1 MACMAG
7 FPFPFAKLD
16 TWLWKLMNMS
26 WGFPL
31 PEGLPFPSNRESH
44 ESHENSA
51 GDDGKGVL
59 EGTGGIEA
67 GEDENKTPDD
77 VSAEQHK
84 GERRRPP
91 PHGQDE
97 QPGCEIKKADHSG

>member
-1 MACMAG
+1 MPEMRGPAREGISQAFCAI
-7 FPFPFAKLD
+7 
-16 TWLWKLMNMS
+16 S
-26 WGFPL
+26 S
-31 PEGLPFPSNRESH
+31 PEGLPLPSDVESH
-44 ESHENSA
+44 ESHDNGA

-59 EGTGGIEA
+59 ERTGGIEA

-84 GERRRPP
+84 SERCRPP

-97 QPGCEIKKADHSG
+97 QPGCYIKKADHSG